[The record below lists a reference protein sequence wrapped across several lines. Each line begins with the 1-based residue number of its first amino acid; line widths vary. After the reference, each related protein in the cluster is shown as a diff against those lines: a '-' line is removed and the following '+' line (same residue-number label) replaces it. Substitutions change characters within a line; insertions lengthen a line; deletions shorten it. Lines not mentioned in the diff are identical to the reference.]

1 VITPA
6 QVLDAV
12 NERFGRHAGLRAL
25 HACGVLLE
33 GTFTATPEGARL
45 TTAGHM
51 QGEPMRVTVRV
62 SNGSGEPEDPD
73 YAPDVRGL
81 ALKVY
86 LSDGTKADIV
96 AQTAPRFP
104 VRTPEG
110 FVDFIRAAEPGVAQ
124 LVRMPRFL
132 ARNPRA
138 IPGLPANFAA
148 LKPPASYATV
158 PYYAIHSYRWT
169 DAGGTTRSVR
179 YRIAPEAGAETI
191 SMREAKRRG
200 RTYLR
205 DDIAARV
212 AAGPVRFALEVQ
224 LAAPADPIDDP
235 TFPWRKDRET
245 VTAAHIELTGLD
257 TTREHDGDVLVFDP
271 TRVVPGIDLSN
282 DPILNYRRDAYS
294 ESVLRRS
301 GVHRAEP

>member
-1 VITPA
+1 MITPA
-6 QVLDAV
+6 QVIDAV
-12 NERFGRHAGLRAL
+12 NEVMGRHAGLRAL

-33 GTFTATPEGARL
+33 GTFTATPEGATL

-51 QGEPMRVTVRV
+51 QGEPMRVTARV
-62 SNGSGEPEDPD
+62 SNGSGSPEEPDS
-73 YAPDVRGL
+73 APDVRGL

-86 LSDGTKADIV
+86 LGDDAKTDIV

-110 FVDFIRAAEPGVAQ
+110 FVDFVRAAEPGLSQ

-138 IPGLPANFAA
+138 IGGLPANFAA

-158 PYYAIHSYRWT
+158 AYYAIHSYRWT
-169 DAGGTTRSVR
+169 DAAGTTRAVR
-179 YRIAPEAGAETI
+179 YRLVPEAGVETLG
-191 SMREAKRRG
+191 MREARRRG

-205 DDIAARV
+205 DEIAARV
-212 AAGPVRFALEVQ
+212 ASGPVRFALEVQ
-224 LAAPADPIDDP
+224 IAAPEDPVDDP
-235 TFPWRKDRET
+235 TFPWRDDRET

-257 TTREHDGDVLVFDP
+257 TTRERDGDVLVFDP
-271 TRVVPGIDLSN
+271 TRVVPGIELSG
-282 DPILNYRRDAYS
+282 DPILNYRRDAYA

-301 GVHRAEP
+301 GVQRAEA

>member
-33 GTFTATPEGARL
+33 GTFTATPEGSKL

-51 QGEPMRVTVRV
+51 QGEPVRVTARV
-62 SNGSGEPEDPD
+62 SNGSGSPEDPD
-73 YAPDVRGL
+73 HAPDVRGF

-86 LSDGTKADIV
+86 LADGSKTDIV

-110 FVDFIRAAEPGVAQ
+110 FVEFIRAAEPGAAQ

-138 IPGLPANFAA
+138 IGGLPANFAA

-169 DAGGTTRSVR
+169 DADGTTRSVR
-179 YRIAPEAGAETI
+179 YRIAPEAAVEQLG
-191 SMREAKRRG
+191 MREAKRRG

-205 DDIAARV
+205 DEIAARV
-212 AAGPVRFALEVQ
+212 ASGPVRFALEVQ
-224 LAAPADPIDDP
+224 IAAGGDPIDDP
-235 TFPWRKDRET
+235 TFPWRDDRET
-245 VTAAHIELTGLD
+245 VTAAHIELTGVD
-257 TTREHDGDVLVFDP
+257 TTRERDGDVLVFDP
-271 TRVVPGIDLSN
+271 TRVVPGIELSN
-282 DPILNYRRDAYS
+282 DPILRYRRDAYS

-301 GVHRAEP
+301 GMQRAEP

>member
-1 VITPA
+1 MITPA
-6 QVLDAV
+6 QVIDAV

-33 GTFTATPEGARL
+33 GTFTPTAEGSKL
-45 TTAGHM
+45 TTAGHL
-51 QGEPMRVTVRV
+51 QGAPVRVTARV
-62 SNGSGEPEDPD
+62 SNGSGSPEDPD
-73 YAPDVRGL
+73 FAPDVRGF
-81 ALKVY
+81 ALKIY
-86 LSDGTKADIV
+86 LDDGSKTDIV

-110 FVDFIRAAEPGVAQ
+110 FVEFVRAAEPGAAQ

-138 IPGLPANFAA
+138 IGGLPANFAA

-158 PYYAIHSYRWT
+158 AYYAIHSFRWT
-169 DAGGTTRSVR
+169 DADGTTRSVR
-179 YRIAPEAGAETI
+179 YRLVPEAGVETLGV
-191 SMREAKRRG
+191 REAKRRG

-205 DDIAARV
+205 DEIAARV

-224 LAAPADPIDDP
+224 LAAPEDPADDP
-235 TFPWRKDRET
+235 TFPWRDDRET

-257 TTREHDGDVLVFDP
+257 TTREHGGDVLVFDP
-271 TRVVPGIDLSN
+271 TRVVPGIELSG
-282 DPILNYRRDAYS
+282 DPILNYRRDAYA

-301 GVHRAEP
+301 GVELAQG